1 MRHHFLRYCVQEF
14 FTRSLPCDDTLQ
26 LFHNGMTSAAN
37 SSNYFAVARNDDQQA
52 IHSQEAAPSPPDEPE
67 QLDTTSIRALR
78 IAAAVERSKTEY
90 RPEHAYTE
98 RLWLKP
104 GSYKSQRP
112 ATNSQLDRQRL
123 EYMASSLYF
132 ADPPDYQGALEL
144 VLLKFDAS
152 PKAKSLGG
160 LSRELLDIGLK
171 SAVKCGD
178 KASAKSLADSSKS
191 IWKGQFA
198 GIAASAAD
206 AYMSAGLYQDAVKP
220 LVVSMSVFGIHYPIV
235 YRLSK
240 ALKAIQ
246 EEREEHLIAT
256 SYFQRL
262 VDRAV
267 EWRKAAF
274 QSPIFSDEQGV
285 TKGQGVKSDDDEP
298 AGQALDTGA
307 VALELYLDAEGEKA
321 LEGCWK
327 RLSKGL
333 DVDVQPEV
341 SVREL

>member
-1 MRHHFLRYCVQEF
+1 
-14 FTRSLPCDDTLQ
+14 
-26 LFHNGMTSAAN
+26 
-37 SSNYFAVARNDDQQA
+37 
-52 IHSQEAAPSPPDEPE
+52 
-67 QLDTTSIRALR
+67 
-78 IAAAVERSKTEY
+78 
-90 RPEHAYTE
+90 
-98 RLWLKP
+98 
-104 GSYKSQRP
+104 
-112 ATNSQLDRQRL
+112 
-123 EYMASSLYF
+123 
-132 ADPPDYQGALEL
+132 
-144 VLLKFDAS
+144 
-152 PKAKSLGG
+152 
-160 LSRELLDIGLK
+160 
-171 SAVKCGD
+171 
-178 KASAKSLADSSKS
+178 
-191 IWKGQFA
+191 
-198 GIAASAAD
+198 
-206 AYMSAGLYQDAVKP
+206 
-220 LVVSMSVFGIHYPIV
+220 MSVFGIHYPIV

-246 EEREEHLIAT
+246 EGREEHLIAT

-298 AGQALDTGA
+298 AGQALDTRA

>member
-1 MRHHFLRYCVQEF
+1 MKKKKKVKQL
-14 FTRSLPCDDTLQ
+14 TRLCS
-26 LFHNGMTSAAN
+26 
-37 SSNYFAVARNDDQQA
+37 
-52 IHSQEAAPSPPDEPE
+52 
-67 QLDTTSIRALR
+67 
-78 IAAAVERSKTEY
+78 
-90 RPEHAYTE
+90 
-98 RLWLKP
+98 
-104 GSYKSQRP
+104 
-112 ATNSQLDRQRL
+112 
-123 EYMASSLYF
+123 
-132 ADPPDYQGALEL
+132 
-144 VLLKFDAS
+144 
-152 PKAKSLGG
+152 
-160 LSRELLDIGLK
+160 
-171 SAVKCGD
+171 
-178 KASAKSLADSSKS
+178 
-191 IWKGQFA
+191 
-198 GIAASAAD
+198 
-206 AYMSAGLYQDAVKP
+206 DAVKP

-298 AGQALDTGA
+298 AGQALDTRA